1 MNKSLNGIF
10 KIDDISYFNECLDV
24 IHISFKNRDEK
35 LGFGP
40 TGHSILSYNDFVKM
54 YENGIQMYGYFLDNK
69 IVGFV
74 SFDIRDN
81 EIKIKDIVV
90 LPKYQNMGLGKKL
103 LDYVKNFAFENSKSR
118 IILSFYYD
126 NKKLLSWYESNGFRL
141 YDTVVYP
148 NSDKKIGKMEYISNE
163 LKINNINLNDIV
175 DLLVL
180 SNGSDIDVFYN
191 DEMSFFPS
199 TVFDGY
205 DSSYKEKIINK
216 SIRLPKIKEIYND
229 EVLREKYYSIIMDFC
244 KDNDIKYV
252 GE

>member
-1 MNKSLNGIF
+1 MDKSLNGIY
-10 KIDDISYFNECLDV
+10 KIEDISYLNECLDV

-54 YENGIQMYGYFLDNK
+54 YENGVQMYGYFLDDR

-74 SFDIRDN
+74 SFDIRNN

-103 LDYVKNFAFENSKSR
+103 LDFVKNCAFENSKSR

-126 NKKLLSWYESNGFRL
+126 NKELLSWYESNGFIL

-148 NSDKKIGKMEYISNE
+148 NSDKKIGKMKYIFDEFKNE
-163 LKINNINLNDIV
+163 NMNLNDIV
-175 DLLVL
+175 DLLIL
-180 SNGSDIDVFYN
+180 SNGSNIDVYYN
-191 DEMSFFPS
+191 DEMKFFPS
-199 TVFDGY
+199 TVFDGC
-205 DSSYKEKIINK
+205 DLNYKEEIIIK
-216 SIRLPKIKEIYND
+216 SIKLPKIEEICD
-229 EVLREKYYSIIMDFC
+229 EEILKEKYYSIVMDFC
-244 KDNDIKYV
+244 KDNDIKCI